1 MFQFTGFPPYRY
13 VFAARYT
20 RSARMGFP
28 IQIPADHCPFAAPH
42 RFSQLTAS
50 FFGSHCQGIRP
61 ALFVYLTKLDPL
73 TGIQLRA
80 MGIQLRVPQTFG
92 LQTPLSSFQVYQLLL
107 FSMAS
112 LSHSVGISPPS
123 LLLLCCLFFFFCST
137 FISSCTA
144 LGCLS
149 RLLMAIRH
157 NQLLYRSI
165 SSIRFSRCVTCG
177 PFIYPLM
184 GLSGLEPPTLR
195 LSGARSN
202 QLSYKPRLFYSVHFP

>member
-73 TGIQLRA
+73 TGIQLRPLHRFTNCCCSPWLPYPIA
-80 MGIQLRVPQTFG
+80 LGYLRHLFYFFVAC
-92 LQTPLSSFQVYQLLL
+92 SSFFAVHSFLPVLPSDVYLGFLWLYAIISFFIDQFPVFGFQGALLAALL
-107 FSMAS
+107 F
-112 LSHSVGISPPS
+112 
-123 LLLLCCLFFFFCST
+123 
-137 FISSCTA
+137 
-144 LGCLS
+144 
-149 RLLMAIRH
+149 IR
-157 NQLLYRSI
+157 
-165 SSIRFSRCVTCG
+165 
-177 PFIYPLM
+177 
-184 GLSGLEPPTLR
+184 
-195 LSGARSN
+195 
-202 QLSYKPRLFYSVHFP
+202 